1 MTMFTRCT
9 ACGATFRVTLE
20 HLQASAGQVRCGVCQ
35 TVFDAFVSLS
45 ANDPRSASPADGA
58 PPEASAAASVQDE
71 GVAAPQRPGGEPG
84 ARSAPQPEEPGM
96 VPVASVACP
105 AAAPGS
111 QPATA
116 SPPAPRSPSGTASP
130 DVPAGRAALPG
141 DPGADGSPPRPSALA
156 EPVTHEP
163 FARLPAQPP
172 ARPAG
177 PAAVPRAEAEPQPG
191 SSLEA
196 PAPRR
201 RSGAW
206 AFVALLLCVSA
217 GLQGAYFLRA
227 ELAAR
232 VPVLRPWLEQ
242 ACAPLGCD
250 VPLPR
255 ATDQLSIEG
264 SDLQALD
271 PARPGRILLT
281 ATIRNRA
288 PFVQA
293 WPMLELTLTNARD
306 QVGIRRIFSAAEYL
320 APALPGPGIGPGA
333 EATVKMRLDAKEL
346 QPAGYRLYLFHP

>member
-35 TVFDAFVSLS
+35 TAFDAFVSLS
-45 ANDPRSASPADGA
+45 ANDPRSASPVDGGPLQA
-58 PPEASAAASVQDE
+58 PATASVQDE
-71 GVAAPQRPGGEPG
+71 GVPAPQRPGGEPAAG
-84 ARSAPQPEEPGM
+84 SAPQPEEPEM
-96 VPVASVACP
+96 APVASVP
-105 AAAPGS
+105 GTAAAPG
-111 QPATA
+111 
-116 SPPAPRSPSGTASP
+116 G
-130 DVPAGRAALPG
+130 
-141 DPGADGSPPRPSALA
+141 PPRPSALA
-156 EPVTHEP
+156 EPVTHELL
-163 FARLPAQPP
+163 ARLPAQPP
-172 ARPAG
+172 GRPSD
-177 PAAVPRAEAEPQPG
+177 PAAVPGAEAQPRPG
-191 SSLEA
+191 SSLDA
-196 PAPRR
+196 PARRR

-232 VPVLRPWLEQ
+232 VPALRPWLEQ

-264 SDLQALD
+264 SDLEALD
-271 PARPGRILLT
+271 PARPGRVLLT

-288 PFVQA
+288 PFLQA

-320 APALPGPGIGPGA
+320 APAAPGPGIGPGA
-333 EATVKMRLDAKEL
+333 EATVKMRLDAREL